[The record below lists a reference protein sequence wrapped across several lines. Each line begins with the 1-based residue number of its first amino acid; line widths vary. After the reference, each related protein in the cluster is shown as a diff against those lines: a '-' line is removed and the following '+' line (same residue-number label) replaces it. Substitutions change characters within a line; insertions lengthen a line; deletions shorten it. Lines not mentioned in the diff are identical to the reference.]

1 MRKDT
6 YNILITKLD
15 EFIRKYYRNLL
26 IRGGI
31 FFLALMVVFF
41 LIVILLEYF
50 GRFNT
55 MTRAVIFYAYIAIN
69 GLVLW
74 KLVLVPLF
82 RLLRIG
88 RMISYE
94 EAAKII
100 GSHFPE
106 ISDKLLNTLQLKN
119 LQENQAGYSTD
130 LIRASID
137 QKIEKLRPVPF
148 TLAINLRQN
157 LKYLRYALPPLVV
170 FLLILAVSPSVI
182 TEPSERIVRYQSVYV
197 PPAPFTIQI
206 LNEKLE
212 AVQQD
217 DFLLELK
224 AEGPELPAELF
235 VETASARFKM
245 ERKSPVNFQYR
256 FRNIQE
262 NRRFHVVNDLFR
274 SEGYELKVLPKP
286 IVLSFDVSLQ
296 YPAYTGKVN
305 ETLENTGDLVLPAG
319 TRINWRFYTRD
330 TRRIWF
336 RWHDEAR
343 ELESEASNTF
353 DVNERAVKSTTY
365 SVSFGNEFLRNN
377 DSLAYTVSVIPDSY
391 PSISVEQVRDSVFDK
406 KIYFRGLIK
415 DDYGFSKLTFNYRH
429 DADVRE
435 GESEEYIVELPV
447 SKQTNQQQFFHFFDL
462 DTINIKPGHQIA
474 YHFEVWDNDGVNGAK
489 VTRSQPMLFKA
500 PTLEEIEKMTE
511 EDNQQIKD
519 ELDRSI
525 REARELQRKA
535 DELSRKLIEKPEI
548 GWQEKQQ
555 IQDLFNE
562 QKKLQERIENI
573 QRENQI
579 KSLQEQN
586 YKQVDEELIRKQER
600 LQELFDAIMNEELRE
615 MFEEMQQLM
624 DKIDKDKVNEML
636 DKMKMDSKDL
646 EKQLDRNL
654 ELFKQLEFEMKLQES
669 IDKLKELAER
679 QEDLGKQSDEEGADA
694 QDLKE
699 QQEELN
705 EDFEKFR
712 EDLEELRNKNEELQE
727 PNPMP
732 DSEELEESIEQDMEE
747 GTEML
752 EQGKPSKAS
761 PKQKSASGKM
771 QEMAGRM
778 EQMQS
783 EMYDEELGESIEDLR
798 MILENLLQLSFDQE
812 GLLERTREITTID
825 PQYPSIMEEQKK
837 IRDDLVMVEDSLWA
851 LSKRQQM
858 IEPFITREIQSI
870 NHHVDRTLEN
880 LTERKK
886 AMATENQQF
895 VMTSINDLAL
905 LLSEALRQMMDAMQ
919 MQASGQCS
927 KGSPKPGKGQ
937 ASMKSMRQLQQQ
949 LNEQIQKM
957 KEGMGKQDSPQ
968 QGERNTMNSEG
979 FARMAA
985 QQEAIRRM
993 MEQYQE
999 QMKEMGLGQ
1008 NRELNDMMEQMEQTE
1023 TELVNKMITQQT
1035 MERLKE
1041 LETRLL
1047 KHEKAELK
1055 REMEEQRES
1064 REGKDVN
1071 NRNLDEF
1078 LEYNRLKNKE
1088 VELLRTVPPNLRPFY
1103 KEKVNQYFYFF
1114 ELR

>member
-1 MRKDT
+1 MRKDA
-6 YNILITKLD
+6 YNILIAKLD

-41 LIVILLEYF
+41 LVIILLEYF

-55 MTRAVIFYAYIAIN
+55 MTRTVIFYAYIAIN

-82 RLLRIG
+82 SLFRIG

-106 ISDKLLNTLQLKN
+106 ISDKLLNTLQLKS
-119 LQENQAGYSTD
+119 LQENHTGSSAD

-182 TEPSERIVRYQSVYV
+182 TEPSQRIVRYQSVYV
-197 PPAPFTIQI
+197 PPAPFTIHI

-217 DFLLELK
+217 DFLLEVK

-245 ERKSPVNFQYR
+245 ERKSPVYFQYR

-305 ETLENTGDLVLPAG
+305 ETLENTGDLVVPAG

-336 RWHDEAR
+336 RWQDETR

-353 DVNERAVKSTTY
+353 DVNERAMKSSTY
-365 SVSFGNEFLRNN
+365 SVSSGNEFLRNN
-377 DSLAYTVSVIPDSY
+377 DSLAYTVSVIPDNY

-415 DDYGFSKLTFNYRH
+415 DDYGFSRLTFNYRH
-429 DADVRE
+429 DADGTD
-435 GESEEYIVELPV
+435 GETDEYVVELPV

-474 YHFEVWDNDGVNGAK
+474 YHFEIWDNDGVNGAK

-511 EDNQQIKD
+511 EDNRKIKD
-519 ELDRSI
+519 ELERSM

-586 YKQVDEELIRKQER
+586 YKKVDEELIRKQER
-600 LQELFDAIMNEELRE
+600 LQELFDAIMNEELRQ

-679 QEDLGKQSDEEGADA
+679 QEELGNQSDEEGADA
-694 QDLKE
+694 QDLKD
-699 QQEELN
+699 QQEKLN

-712 EDLEELRNKNEELQE
+712 EDLKDLRNKNEELQE
-727 PNPMP
+727 PNPML

-761 PKQKSASGKM
+761 PKQKSAAGKM
-771 QEMAGRM
+771 QEMAGKM

-783 EMYDEELGESIEDLR
+783 EMYDEELGENIEDLR

-812 GLLERTREITTID
+812 ELLERTREITTID

-837 IRDDLVMVEDSLWA
+837 VRDDLVMVEDSLWA

-858 IEPFITREIQSI
+858 IEPFVTREIQNI

-886 AMATENQQF
+886 AMAAENQQF

-905 LLSEALRQMMDAMQ
+905 LLSEALRQMMDALQ
-919 MQASGQCS
+919 MQSSGQCS

-1008 NRELNDMMEQMEQTE
+1008 SRELNDMMEQMEETE

-1078 LEYNRLKNKE
+1078 LEYNKLKNKE

>member
-1 MRKDT
+1 MQKDT
-6 YNILITKLD
+6 YNILIAKLD

-41 LIVILLEYF
+41 LVVILLEYF

-119 LQENQAGYSTD
+119 LQENQSGYSTD

-170 FLLILAVSPSVI
+170 FLLILAISPSVI

-197 PPAPFTIQI
+197 PPAPFTIYI

-217 DFLLELK
+217 DFLLEVK
-224 AEGPELPAELF
+224 AEGPELPSELF

-256 FRNIQE
+256 FRNIHE
-262 NRRFHVVNDLFR
+262 NRRFNVVNDLFR

-336 RWHDEAR
+336 RWHDETR

-353 DVNERAVKSTTY
+353 DVNERAMKSATY
-365 SVSFGNEFLRNN
+365 SVSSGNEFLRNN

-415 DDYGFSKLTFNYRH
+415 DDYGFSRLTFNYRH
-429 DADVRE
+429 DADGTD
-435 GESEEYIVELPV
+435 GETEEYIVELPV

-500 PTLEEIEKMTE
+500 PTLEEIEKITE

-519 ELDRSI
+519 ELERSM

-600 LQELFDAIMNEELRE
+600 LQELFDAIMNEELRQ

-679 QEDLGKQSDEEGADA
+679 QEELGNQSDEEDSDA
-694 QDLKE
+694 QDLKDK
-699 QQEELN
+699 QEGLN

-712 EDLEELRNKNEELQE
+712 EDLEDLRNKNEELQE
-727 PNPMP
+727 PNPML
-732 DSEELEESIEQDMEE
+732 DSQELEESIEQDMEE

-761 PKQKSASGKM
+761 PKQKSAAGKM

-812 GLLERTREITTID
+812 ELLGRTREITTID

-858 IEPFITREIQSI
+858 IEPFVTREIQII
-870 NHHVDRTLEN
+870 NDHVDRTLEN

-949 LNEQIQKM
+949 LNQQLQKM

-968 QGERNTMNSEG
+968 RGERNTMNSEG

-1078 LEYNRLKNKE
+1078 LEYNILKNKE